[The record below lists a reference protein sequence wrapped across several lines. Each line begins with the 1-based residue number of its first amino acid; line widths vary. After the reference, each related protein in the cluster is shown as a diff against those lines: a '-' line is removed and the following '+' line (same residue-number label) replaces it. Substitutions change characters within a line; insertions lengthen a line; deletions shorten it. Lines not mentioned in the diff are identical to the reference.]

1 MKIISIFSRK
11 LTLTLALLLLT
22 IILSSITSKKH
33 KSSKTNK
40 VSKTHTSHKKTN
52 LKSHSKSRSRSNSK
66 NQPTCPYDEDNTIE
80 LLKKVLD
87 FLLVKPED
95 PVGVEAANFGA
106 SKSMCLG
113 MLDSKRL
120 AFVKPLETFHKAVC
134 VGVKEAQW
142 KTEWLENTVWAKMGE
157 MIINVG
163 GRNRQCSTVLPLN
176 KNPDPM
182 LILKISNI
190 VKSFTGKFNQMDVS
204 KMPKFITGVVATKR
218 FSPDFNGRTFT
229 NINEA
234 SRS

>member
-1 MKIISIFSRK
+1 MKITNIFSRK
-11 LTLTLALLLLT
+11 LTLTLTLLLLT
-22 IILSSITSKKH
+22 IMVSSITSKKH
-33 KSSKTNK
+33 KSKKSHKTK
-40 VSKTHTSHKKTN
+40 VSKTSSSHKKTN
-52 LKSHSKSRSRSNSK
+52 LKSHSRSKSK
-66 NQPTCPYDEDNTIE
+66 NQPTCPYDEDHTIE

-87 FLLVKPED
+87 FLLLKPED

-113 MLDSKRL
+113 MLDSKRM

-142 KTEWLENTVWAKMGE
+142 KTEWLEDTVWAKMGE